1 MQYTTLVSWRAI
13 IFQRVHGLVILT
25 CLILALT
32 GRMPDS
38 APGWVVCPAPVYAL
52 GTTLPRA
59 RRRVRAKGWD
69 ATWAR
74 GWEYVAHTWPV
85 PLLRSGL
92 LVGVWLAGGR
102 AGPAWLMHV
111 PWVVWLWQV
120 VGRLWPGLGCQPEWQ
135 WGRQLGQTLER
146 WMPWAVLGL
155 ALGGHGLRLEQPGA
169 LPGVRLD
176 TTGLPMVGLGCVVCG
191 QDNPSVT
198 VESTAEGEH
207 RVTLC
212 GHFSLTVA
220 GADPF
225 RKRLLVLFLRQLEV
239 PDERRGSRRTRAGR
253 TPFVRQQALARDFGV
268 PQPDISRWERYWQA
282 GDWRRLLSQHAPQV
296 LTYELQCQI
305 IETWARWPTWG
316 VERVHAFLVEHDVA
330 VTESQVEQAAHDSGW
345 QIVRPIVARLCVQE
359 AEQWRLRQ
367 GWLIGDLLS
376 QIQRLLTQLETGQN
390 LTPEERLEVAAL
402 QAASAAAGLS
412 ARPAIPAKPWL
423 RRVEWLLFGPWEAL
437 EDDSIRCIYCGSTQV
452 GRKSSQPRVKHF
464 LDEHGREQTLAVYR
478 YYCHNP
484 ACDKGSF
491 TALPPGLVP
500 YSRHRLEVHALA
512 VQGYAW
518 SRSTYRRVADGLGIT
533 TQTCYRWVS
542 AFGHDLLPVAALFG
556 VVKSSGVVGVD
567 EKWVKVPKNDKPVGK
582 MRKWMYVY
590 LAVDVYTYD
599 LLHIAVYP
607 ENTAYSTRAFL
618 LALRA
623 KGYRP
628 RVIVTDLRREYG
640 PAIGEIFPSAEHH
653 VCIFHA
659 LKGVHRQ
666 VRDIYGTDKAKT
678 DPAVVALRQA
688 IDDIFKTQTKRTA
701 QRRYEAVMALRDKY
715 AADKPEVA
723 AVFDSLEEHWAK
735 LVNAIESDLIP
746 TTNNAVELVI
756 RRFDQHYQ
764 NFCGFESLETAR
776 VSLGVFE
783 KVYRFTPFTQDA
795 QPRVRGKS
803 PLELAGYP
811 VAQLPMASVCRGW
824 ALAPSTK
831 PVRDVVPNS

>member
-1 MQYTTLVSWRAI
+1 M
-13 IFQRVHGLVILT
+13 
-25 CLILALT
+25 
-32 GRMPDS
+32 
-38 APGWVVCPAPVYAL
+38 
-52 GTTLPRA
+52 
-59 RRRVRAKGWD
+59 
-69 ATWAR
+69 
-74 GWEYVAHTWPV
+74 
-85 PLLRSGL
+85 
-92 LVGVWLAGGR
+92 
-102 AGPAWLMHV
+102 
-111 PWVVWLWQV
+111 
-120 VGRLWPGLGCQPEWQ
+120 
-135 WGRQLGQTLER
+135 LER

-169 LPGVRLD
+169 LPGVWLD

-191 QDNPSVT
+191 QDSPSVT

-220 GADPF
+220 SADPF

-305 IETWARWPTWG
+305 IQTWARWPAWG
-316 VERVHAFLVEHDVA
+316 VERVHAFLVEHGVA

-345 QIVRPIVARLCVQE
+345 QIVRPILARLCVQE
-359 AEQWRLRQ
+359 TEHLRLRE
-367 GWLIGDLLS
+367 GWLIGELLA
-376 QIQRLLTQLETGQN
+376 QNERLLTRLESGQG

-402 QAASAAAGLS
+402 QAASSDAGVT
-412 ARPAIPAKPWL
+412 ARPSIPAKPWL

-452 GRKSSQPRVKHF
+452 GRKSNQPRVKHF
-464 LDEHGREQTLAVYR
+464 LNEHGQKQTVAVYR

-491 TALPPGLVP
+491 TTLPPGLVP
-500 YSRHRLEVHALA
+500 YSRHRLEMHLLA

-518 SRSTYRRVADGLGIT
+518 SRSTYRRVAQGLGVT
-533 TQTCYRWVS
+533 TQMCYRWVS
-542 AFGHDLLPVAALFG
+542 AFGHDLLPVAAVFG

-567 EKWVKVPKNDKPVGK
+567 EKWVKVPKNDKPAGK
-582 MRKWMYVY
+582 MRQWMYVY

-666 VRDIYGTDKAKT
+666 VRDIYGTDKTKS

-688 IDDIFKTQTKRTA
+688 IDDIFDTQTKRTA
-701 QRRYEAVMALRDKY
+701 QRRYEAVMALRDTY
-715 AADKPEVA
+715 VAGKPEVA
-723 AVFDSLEEHWAK
+723 AVFDSLEEHWPK

-764 NFCGFESLETAR
+764 
-776 VSLGVFE
+776 
-783 KVYRFTPFTQDA
+783 K
-795 QPRVRGKS
+795 
-803 PLELAGYP
+803 
-811 VAQLPMASVCRGW
+811 
-824 ALAPSTK
+824 
-831 PVRDVVPNS
+831 

>member
-1 MQYTTLVSWRAI
+1 
-13 IFQRVHGLVILT
+13 
-25 CLILALT
+25 
-32 GRMPDS
+32 
-38 APGWVVCPAPVYAL
+38 
-52 GTTLPRA
+52 
-59 RRRVRAKGWD
+59 
-69 ATWAR
+69 
-74 GWEYVAHTWPV
+74 VAHTWPIPV
-85 PLLRSGL
+85 LRSGVL
-92 LVGVWLAGGR
+92 AGLWLAGGR
-102 AGPAWLMHV
+102 VSPVWIIYL
-111 PWVVWLWQV
+111 PWVVWLGEV
-120 VGRLWPGLGCQPEWQ
+120 TGRCWPRLARQPEWV
-135 WGRQLGQTLER
+135 WGQRLSHVIER
-146 WMPWAVLGL
+146 GMLWAALGL
-155 ALGGHGLRLEQPGA
+155 ALGHVRHTLGSESVSGPLERLGWD
-169 LPGVRLD
+169 V
-176 TTGLPMVGLGCVVCG
+176 TGWPVWGLGCVVCG
-191 QDNPSVT
+191 QDTPSAAI
-198 VESTAEGEH
+198 EATAEGEY

-212 GHFSLTVA
+212 GHFTLAVA
-220 GADPF
+220 QGDPF
-225 RKRLLVLFLRQLEV
+225 RKRMLMIFLRQLQV
-239 PDERRGSRRTRAGR
+239 PDERRASRRTRDGR
-253 TPFVRQQALARDFGV
+253 TPFVRQQWLAQALGV
-268 PQPDISRWERYWQA
+268 PHPDLSRWERYWQT
-282 GDWRRLLSQHAPQV
+282 GDWRRLLSQRAGDV
-296 LTYELQCQI
+296 LTLELQQQI
-305 IETWARWPTWG
+305 ITTWAHWPQWNAR
-316 VERVHAFLVEHDVA
+316 EVHAFLVQQGA
-330 VTESQVEQAAHDSGW
+330 TVTRSQVEQAARDSGW
-345 QIVRPIVARLCVQE
+345 QIVRSELGRLCVQRGE
-359 AEQWRLRQ
+359 GLRLRE
-367 GWLIGDLLS
+367 GWLIGELLA
-376 QIQRLLTQLETGQN
+376 QNELLLTRLASGQG
-390 LTPEERLEVAAL
+390 LTPEERLEVATL
-402 QAASAAAGLS
+402 RAASSATGLAARAS
-412 ARPAIPAKPWL
+412 IPAKPWL
-423 RRVEWLLFGPWEAL
+423 RRVEWMLFGPWEAL
-437 EDDSIRCIYCGSTQV
+437 EDDSIRCTYCDSSQV
-452 GRKSSQPRVKHF
+452 GRKSSQPRVKRF
-464 LDEHGREQTLAVYR
+464 LDEHGQKQTVAVYR

-678 DPAVVALRQA
+678 DPAVVAWRQA
-688 IDDIFKTQTKRTA
+688 IDDIFDTRTKRTA
-701 QRRYEAVMALRDKY
+701 QRRYEAVLALRDKY
-715 AADKPEVA
+715 VAGKPEVA
-723 AVFDSLEEHWAK
+723 AVFDSLEEHWPK

-764 NFCGFESLETAR
+764 
-776 VSLGVFE
+776 
-783 KVYRFTPFTQDA
+783 K
-795 QPRVRGKS
+795 
-803 PLELAGYP
+803 
-811 VAQLPMASVCRGW
+811 
-824 ALAPSTK
+824 
-831 PVRDVVPNS
+831 